1 MERTAKIEKLRGL
14 LEPAVESQGAFLVDL
29 SLKGEGKRQL
39 LEVFCD
45 TESGITI
52 NDCAEISRQVLPI
65 IEASGILSE
74 SFRLDVSSPGVG
86 VPLKDRRQYKSN
98 IGRGMSVKYLDA
110 GVTKEAD
117 GDLAGLT
124 DDRITLKTETASIEL
139 GFDSIVEARV
149 KIRW

>member
-1 MERTAKIEKLRGL
+1 MRGL
-14 LEPAVESQGAFLVDL
+14 LDPAVQNQGAFLVDL

-45 TESGITI
+45 TERGITI
-52 NDCAEISRQVLPI
+52 NECAEISRQVLPLL
-65 IEASGILSE
+65 ETSGILGE

-98 IGRGMSVKYLDA
+98 IGRGMSVKYLEA
-110 GVTKEAD
+110 GETRQAE
-117 GDLAGLT
+117 GDLTGLT
-124 DDRITLKTETASIEL
+124 DDKITLRTETASIEL
-139 GFDSIVEARV
+139 GFDSIIEARV